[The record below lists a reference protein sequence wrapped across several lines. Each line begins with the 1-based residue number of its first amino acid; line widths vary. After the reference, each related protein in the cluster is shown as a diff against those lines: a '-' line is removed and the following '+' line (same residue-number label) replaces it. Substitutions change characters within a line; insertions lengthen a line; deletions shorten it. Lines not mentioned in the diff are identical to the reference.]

1 MRETPGGKP
10 IAVFPSRFSAPAAAP
25 AFPPSPVPPQPP
37 DKSLIARRFGSHA
50 ASYDDVTPVQAGLW
64 QNLASRI
71 AAHRNQENTHR
82 ILELG
87 CGTGAL
93 TAWLHLHYPET
104 EVTAVDLA
112 PEMAAMTAQ
121 RCPAARITVADAEEY
136 VEQNPGPYDLICSS
150 AAVQWF
156 AQPRETLQKCRNLL
170 QPGGLLAVATFGPDT
185 FHELRSSFAA
195 VETGI
200 DRVLQPPSAA
210 QWLSIFPEADMQESK
225 VVLHFPDVR
234 TFLASV
240 QQAGANAAP
249 SGPPHPLRR
258 SVYQAMLREYTSRFA
273 APDGGITATYH
284 LITLCLR
291 AHMP

>member
-10 IAVFPSRFSAPAAAP
+10 IAAFILPFSDPFPSSALPQ
-25 AFPPSPVPPQPP
+25 SPVTPQPP

-50 ASYDDVTPVQAGLW
+50 ASYDDVTPVQAELW
-64 QNLASRI
+64 RNLACRI
-71 AAHRNQENTHR
+71 ASHRAKENTYR

-93 TAWLHLHYPET
+93 TTWLSHQYPDA

-112 PEMAAMTAQ
+112 PEMAVMTAQ
-121 RCPAARITVADAEEY
+121 RCPSARITVADAEEY
-136 VEQNPGPYDLICSS
+136 VKLNPGPYDLICSS

-156 AQPRETLQKCRNLL
+156 ARPRETLQKCQSLL
-170 QPGGLLAVATFGPDT
+170 RPGGLLAVATFGPDT
-185 FHELRSSFAA
+185 FHELRASFAA

-210 QWLSIFPEADMQESK
+210 QWLSIFPKADMQEAK
-225 VVLHFPDVR
+225 VVQNFPDVR
-234 TFLASV
+234 AFLASI

-249 SGPPHPLRR
+249 SGPSRPLRR
-258 SVYQAMLREYTSRFA
+258 SVYHAMLREYSSRFA

-284 LITLCLR
+284 LITLC
-291 AHMP
+291 AVPDVP

>member
-1 MRETPGGKP
+1 MAEIDGGQP
-10 IAVFPSRFSAPAAAP
+10 IAGLLSGCSDPATPLASPQSTVPS
-25 AFPPSPVPPQPP
+25 QPP

-50 ASYDDVTPVQAGLW
+50 ASYDNVTPVQTELW
-64 QNLASRI
+64 QNLACRI
-71 AAHRNQENTHR
+71 ATQRSRENTHR

-93 TAWLHLHYPET
+93 TGWLSHQYPDAEI
-104 EVTAVDLA
+104 TALDIA

-136 VEQNPGPYDLICSS
+136 VEHSSGRYDLICSS

-156 AQPRETLQKCRNLL
+156 AKPRETLQKCRNLL
-170 QPGGLLAVATFGPDT
+170 CPGGLLAVATFGPDT
-185 FHELRSSFAA
+185 FHELRASFAA
-195 VETGI
+195 VETGT
-200 DRVLQPPSAA
+200 DRILQPPSAT
-210 QWLSIFPEADMQESK
+210 QWLSIFPNADVQESK
-225 VVLHFPDVR
+225 IVLNFPDVR

-249 SGPPHPLRR
+249 SGPPHQLRG
-258 SVYQAMLREYTSRFA
+258 SVYQAMLREYSSRFA

-284 LITLCLR
+284 LIMLC
-291 AHMP
+291 AVPDVP

>member
-1 MRETPGGKP
+1 M
-10 IAVFPSRFSAPAAAP
+10 
-25 AFPPSPVPPQPP
+25 PPQPP
-37 DKSLIARRFGSHA
+37 DKSIIARRFGSHA
-50 ASYDDVTPVQAGLW
+50 ASYDNVTPVQSELW

-71 AAHRNQENTHR
+71 ASHRSRENTHR

-87 CGTGAL
+87 CGTGTL
-93 TAWLHLHYPET
+93 TGWLSHQYPDAEI
-104 EVTAVDLA
+104 TAVDIA

-121 RCPAARITVADAEEY
+121 RCPAADITVADAEEY
-136 VEQNPGPYDLICSS
+136 VAHNSGRYDLICSS

-156 AQPRETLQKCRNLL
+156 ARPRETLQKCQCLL
-170 QPGGLLAVATFGPDT
+170 RPGGLLAVATFGPDT
-185 FHELRSSFAA
+185 FHELRASFAA
-195 VETGI
+195 VETDT

-210 QWLSIFPEADMQESK
+210 QWLSIFPKANVQEAR
-225 VVLHFPDVR
+225 VVLNFPDVR

-249 SGPPHPLRR
+249 SGPSRPLRR

-284 LITLCLR
+284 LITLC
-291 AHMP
+291 AVPDVP